1 MSAEHIAPPAACGTG
16 DIIGWVVLRHSTST
30 LLYGAEGPFTEWA
43 AARDACERAARELHA
58 TPPPRL
64 WVTVVPLHRGA
75 SGAVAGEG
83 TPMPGDPFGLPEPP
97 VDTVLRV
104 AAGGMHGAESA
115 DLVRLPD
122 GWAWLENNGAP
133 GPHRLAWPAVLAVTA
148 AERVTVVR
156 WGAAEGR
163 AA

>member
-1 MSAEHIAPPAACGTG
+1 MAPPAALGTG
-16 DIIGWVVLRHSTST
+16 DIIGWVVLRHDPAT
-30 LLYGAEGPFTEWA
+30 LLYGAEGPFTDWTAVREV
-43 AARDACERAARELHA
+43 CERQAAELA
-58 TPPPRL
+58 DTPRPTPRSRP
-64 WVTVVPLHRGA
+64 WVTVVPLYRGA
-75 SGAVAGEG
+75 SAYVAGEG

-115 DLVRLPD
+115 DLERLPD

-133 GPHRLAWPAVLAVTA
+133 GPHRLAWPAVLAITA